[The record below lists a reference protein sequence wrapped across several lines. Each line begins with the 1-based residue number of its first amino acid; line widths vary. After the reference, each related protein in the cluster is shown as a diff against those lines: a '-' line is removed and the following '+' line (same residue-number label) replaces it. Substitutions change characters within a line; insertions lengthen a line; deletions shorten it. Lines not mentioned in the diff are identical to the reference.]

1 LLVYSWVA
9 LVSAFQRPCQTRD
22 KSIVVFGGRNVAYFN
37 PNLIGITLTGFSAT
51 RSYNDLYYGTTSVVQ
66 AFRWSASG
74 SRLESLPLRPSV
86 PPGSGPPSLPA
97 STRTALLNLTGLG
110 GSYSNSVFQ
119 TVNRDFSDA
128 NRGTC
133 TIYVS
138 RLACMFF
145 SAYMLGCAAC
155 IDIPRSVH
163 VGVRGVHL
171 HSCMMYICILG
182 CEQGF
187 PGCHRCIVV

>member
-1 LLVYSWVA
+1 M
-9 LVSAFQRPCQTRD
+9 
-22 KSIVVFGGRNVAYFN
+22 VVFGGRNVAYFN

-133 TIYVS
+133 SIYVS
-138 RLACMFF
+138 NRVQAYSSQRPCLCVRRVCIFASASTFVCGACTFTH
-145 SAYMLGCAAC
+145 A
-155 IDIPRSVH
+155 
-163 VGVRGVHL
+163 
-171 HSCMMYICILG
+171 
-182 CEQGF
+182 
-187 PGCHRCIVV
+187 